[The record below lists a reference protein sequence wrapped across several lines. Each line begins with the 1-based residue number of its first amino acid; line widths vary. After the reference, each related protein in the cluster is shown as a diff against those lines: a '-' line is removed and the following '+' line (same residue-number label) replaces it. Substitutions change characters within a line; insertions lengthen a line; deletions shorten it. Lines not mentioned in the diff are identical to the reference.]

1 MEGMIRLLVLLG
13 ILACIPL
20 CTGVADEPA
29 PVAPLSDAISLPPP
43 DMEGTL
49 SLEEAIE
56 ARRSIRSYSSEPL
69 STADLSSLL
78 WAAQG
83 ITDVNRGY
91 RAAPSAGALYPLEV
105 TVAIGDVE
113 GIAPGTYRY
122 HPDGHRITLIEA
134 GDPRSALS
142 AAAAGQQSVADAP
155 VTLVISGVY
164 DRLRV
169 RYGDRAERY
178 TILEAGHVSQ
188 NCYLIATSRGLGTV
202 AVGAFDDRAVQEAMG
217 LPADEA
223 PLYLMP
229 VGRIG

>member
-1 MEGMIRLLVLLG
+1 MIRLLLLLG

-29 PVAPLSDAISLPPP
+29 PIAPLSDAITLPPP
-43 DMEGTL
+43 EMAGSL
-49 SLEEAIE
+49 SLEEAIA
-56 ARRSIRSYSSEPL
+56 ARRSIRSYTSEPL

-83 ITDVNRGY
+83 ITDASRGY
-91 RAAPSAGALYPLEV
+91 RAAPSAGASYPLEV

-122 HPDGHRITLIEA
+122 HPDGHRITLIQG

-142 AAAAGQQSVADAP
+142 AAAMGQQSVADAP
-155 VTLVISGVY
+155 ATLVISGVY

-178 TILEAGHVSQ
+178 TILEAGHASQ

-202 AVGAFDDRAVQEAMG
+202 AVGAFDEGEVQEIMG
-217 LPADEA
+217 LPADET